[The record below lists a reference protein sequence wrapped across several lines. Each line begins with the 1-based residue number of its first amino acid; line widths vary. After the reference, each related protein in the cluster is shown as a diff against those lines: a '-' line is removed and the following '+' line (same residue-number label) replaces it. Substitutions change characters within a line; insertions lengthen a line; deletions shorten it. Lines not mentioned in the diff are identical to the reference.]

1 MAVRERRK
9 NGIKKE
15 TRRAHIKRERERKTS
30 MRLKKKRELFNDV
43 THLFDGHYMMFV
55 SDGNGSEIKANTVN
69 KSHQFLFIEFTS

>member
-1 MAVRERRK
+1 
-9 NGIKKE
+9 
-15 TRRAHIKRERERKTS
+15 